1 MKIAIRR
8 ISLGSLGKLG
18 CVLGA
23 VLALLP
29 SLACGLL
36 VVGLSNLVLN
46 WLASWQELNISLL
59 GQEIAKIDLTQFL
72 GLEELVDLLQTVTAL
87 SGPLLLVLLA
97 LLALASGA
105 ILALI
110 IILLGLVYN
119 LLARVTGGLVVEMNA
134 GQMVEDVRLGVG
146 QWVPVDFLGHTGGVV
161 PMPEEIILRLKELN
175 AWVDPLATSLEMWPE
190 FA

>member
-8 ISLGSLGKLG
+8 IGLGSLGKLG
-18 CVLGA
+18 CVLGT

-29 SLACGLL
+29 SLVCGLL
-36 VVGLSNLVLN
+36 TVGLANQVLN

-59 GQEIAKIDLTQFL
+59 GQEIANIDLTQFL

-87 SGPLLLVLLA
+87 SGPVLLVVLVLLA
-97 LLALASGA
+97 LISGA

-119 LLARVTGGLVVEMNA
+119 LLSRVTGGLLVEMEAVN
-134 GQMVEDVRLGVG
+134 QPEVEAP
-146 QWVPVDFLGHTGGVV
+146 VPQDSYD
-161 PMPEEIILRLKELN
+161 EEHR
-175 AWVDPLATSLEMWPE
+175 
-190 FA
+190 